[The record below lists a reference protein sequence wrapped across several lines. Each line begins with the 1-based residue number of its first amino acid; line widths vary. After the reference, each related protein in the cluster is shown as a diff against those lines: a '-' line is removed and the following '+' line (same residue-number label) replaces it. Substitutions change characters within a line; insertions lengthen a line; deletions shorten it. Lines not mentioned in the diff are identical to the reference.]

1 MILQRANLGE
11 KGKPTFG
18 LMTSRDGKFECVTL
32 ERSHDDAEHPCIP
45 QGVYHVTEDWHHP
58 TDLASRY
65 RCPELLDVPGRSQ
78 IQLHIGNVCGHS
90 LGCILIGERVGDD
103 CIEASGAA
111 FKRLMEYLKGAA
123 LPWTLEVRD
132 P

>member
-1 MILQRANLGE
+1 MILQRHNLGTG
-11 KGKPTFG
+11 GKPTFG
-18 LMTSRDGKFECVTL
+18 TLTSRDGKFECVTL
-32 ERSHDDAEHPCIP
+32 ERSHDDPSHPCIP
-45 QGVYHVTEDWHHP
+45 QGVYRVTEDWHHP
-58 TDLASRY
+58 NEPTRY

-90 LGCILIGERVGDD
+90 LGCILVGDRVADD
-103 CIEASGAA
+103 CIEDSGDA
-111 FKRLMEYLKGAA
+111 FRRLMAYLKGVP

>member
-18 LMTSRDGKFECVTL
+18 ILTSRDGKFECVTL
-32 ERSHDDAEHPCIP
+32 ERSHDGEFPCIP
-45 QGVYHVTEDWHHP
+45 QGVYKVGIDWHHP
-58 TDLASRY
+58 GTPATY

-78 IQLHIGNVCGHS
+78 IQIHIANRAS
-90 LGCILIGERVGDD
+90 ELRGCIAPAERVGDD
-103 CIEASGAA
+103 CVEDSGKA
-111 FKRLMEYLKGAA
+111 FRRLMTYLDGAA
-123 LPWTLEVRD
+123 LPFTLEVRD